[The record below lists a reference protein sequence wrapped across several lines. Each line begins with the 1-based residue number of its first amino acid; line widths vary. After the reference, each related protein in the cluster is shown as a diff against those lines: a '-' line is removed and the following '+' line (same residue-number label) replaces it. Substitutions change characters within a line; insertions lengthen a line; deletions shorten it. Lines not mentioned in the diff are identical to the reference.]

1 MYLNLSEN
9 SVKPQKTFPVRNQA
23 KISELFSIW
32 STVNFNIR
40 LATAEE
46 RRLKIRE
53 RASFEHS
60 MLKEKTK

>member
-46 RRLKIRE
+46 RRIKIRE
-53 RASFEHS
+53 RASFQHC
-60 MLKEKTK
+60 MLKEKPK